1 MGPLN
6 LRTRTTI
13 IKNHSTMKNIIK
25 NWLKGGTLLA
35 ASLAVF
41 AACSDDHFDVAV
53 NGNSDQ
59 TLWQNIKADP
69 NLSEFADLMSRIT
82 LMKSENDRS
91 AVLKFNELLD
101 QNQSFTLVAPVNGS
115 FDYKAW
121 SDTIAKANLLR
132 ENEETERQ
140 GRNLMYLASNQ
151 FAMNHVARFAHNL
164 EENRTV
170 HLLNGKNVQTT
181 PGFFNEVS
189 MTGDK
194 LVGSNGS
201 LYKLAG
207 INPFAYN
214 LYDYL
219 AFDPDLSDLNAYIK
233 DPAIDKETFSESM
246 SIPGSINE
254 EGEMVY
260 IDSIYLHRN
269 ELLDNLGVN
278 IMDEDSC
285 YVAILPSNQAWDE
298 AKAKLEGLYHYADKY
313 DFNWD
318 QDNNRFNNS
327 NERGNAL
334 VINGDSISKAKAND
348 AIITNMFFQPY
359 RMGFESKKDR
369 AIIEYMQTADSIIS
383 SRRTIFYNAAA
394 VPGERNQHTNP
405 VFQGAEIIDASNGYV
420 VKLPHYT
427 FDPAYVWVENINF
440 QPSRRSTYYTTN
452 TANMTTSAGETINLT
467 STNYN
472 QKTPVIGDNGEVVRD
487 ENGEIVYK
495 GVGGTVD
502 DNMYQRYEVNS
513 ASTKATV
520 DFRLP
525 EVLCAEYTIQLV
537 LAPSNINFN
546 SYDGDDENFYE
557 NLCFT
562 AEVVND
568 QNKTIG
574 TPSLISYAPHDYV
587 NDPKFADNKDAAKMT
602 DDDASNKKGA
612 TIIPE
617 MKDVTTVTLFE
628 KIKFDKCYKD
638 VPTTTGETFPRLRL
652 TITSGGR
659 RKIAYA
665 PLNIVKVIC
674 KPYRGGVAE

>member
-1 MGPLN
+1 MKN
-6 LRTRTTI
+6 TI
-13 IKNHSTMKNIIK
+13 I
-25 NWLKGGTLLA
+25 NWLKGGTFLA

-41 AACSDDHFDVAV
+41 AACTDDHFDVVAHGDA
-53 NGNSDQ
+53 NK
-59 TLWQNIKADP
+59 TLWQNIKSDP
-69 NLSEFADLMSRIT
+69 DLSDFADLMSRIT
-82 LMKSENDRS
+82 LMKSENDRT
-91 AVLKFNELLD
+91 AILKYSELLD

-121 SDTIAKANLLR
+121 SDTIDKANALR
-132 ENEETERQ
+132 SVEETERL

-164 EENRTV
+164 EEDCTI
-170 HLLNGKNVQTT
+170 HLLNGKNVSST
-181 PGFFNEVS
+181 PGTFNDVS
-189 MTGDK
+189 MTGERII
-194 LVGSNGS
+194 GSNGT
-201 LYKLAG
+201 LYKLQG
-207 INPFAYN
+207 LNPFAYN

-219 AFDPDLSDLNAYIK
+219 AFDPELSDLNAYIK
-233 DPAIDKETFSESM
+233 DPAIDKETFSEGLST
-246 SIPGSINE
+246 PGSINE

-260 IDSIYLHRN
+260 IDSVYSHNN
-269 ELLDNLGVN
+269 ELLDNLGIN
-278 IMDEDSC
+278 IENEDSV
-285 YVAILPSNQAWDE
+285 YVAVLPTNQAWEE
-298 AKAKLEGLYHYADKY
+298 AKAKLEKLYHYADKY

-359 RMGFESKKDR
+359 RMGLDSKKDR
-369 AIIEYMQTADSIIS
+369 ALIDYMTTADSLIS
-383 SRRTIFYNAAA
+383 SRHTVFYNPAAR
-394 VPGERNQHTNP
+394 PGERNQNANP
-405 VFQGAEIIDASNGYV
+405 FLEGAEIIDASNGYI

-427 FDPAYVWVENINF
+427 FDPAYVWVENLSF
-440 QPSRRSTYYTTN
+440 QPSRRSSYYTTN
-452 TANMTTSAGETINLT
+452 TANMTSGEGFTIYLN

-472 QKTPVIGDNGEVVRD
+472 QRREETD
-487 ENGEIVYK
+487 EEGNVTVK

-502 DNMYQRYEVNS
+502 DNMYQRYEVAS
-513 ASTKATV
+513 SSTKASV

-525 EVLCAEYTIQLV
+525 EVLCAKYTIQLV
-537 LAPSNINFN
+537 LAPSNINYNYF
-546 SYDGDDENFYE
+546 DGEDADFYE

-574 TPSLISYAPHDYV
+574 SPVMLAYAPHDYV
-587 NDPKFADNKDAAKMT
+587 NDPAYADNKDAAKLT
-602 DDDASNKKGA
+602 EDDAANKKSA
-612 TIIPE
+612 VIIDE

-628 KIKFDKCYKD
+628 DLEFDKCYKN

-659 RKIAYA
+659 RKLPYA

-674 KPYRGGVAE
+674 KPYRGAAE

>member
-1 MGPLN
+1 
-6 LRTRTTI
+6 
-13 IKNHSTMKNIIK
+13 MKNTIT
-25 NWLKGGTLLA
+25 NWLKGGTFLA

-41 AACSDDHFDVAV
+41 AACSDDHYDVVAQ
-53 NGNSDQ
+53 GNADQ

-82 LMKSENDRS
+82 FMKNENDRS
-91 AVLKFNELLD
+91 AILKYSELLD

-121 SDTIAKANLLR
+121 SDTINKAVALR
-132 ENEETERQ
+132 ANEETERA

-151 FAMNHVARFAHNL
+151 FAMNHIARFSHNL
-164 EENRTV
+164 EENQTI
-170 HLLNGKNVQTT
+170 HMLNGKNVQSK
-181 PGFFNEVS
+181 PGTFNEVQ
-189 MTGDK
+189 MTGEK
-194 LVGSNGS
+194 VLGSNGA

-246 SIPGSINE
+246 STPGALNE
-254 EGEMVY
+254 DGEMVY
-260 IDSIYLHRN
+260 IDSIYSHRN
-269 ELLDNLGVN
+269 ELLDKLFVN
-278 IMDEDSC
+278 IEDEDSC
-285 YVAILPSNQAWDE
+285 YVAILPSNQAWEE
-298 AKAKLEGLYHYADKY
+298 AKAKLEELYRYADKY

-327 NERGNAL
+327 NERGTAL
-334 VINGDSISKAKAND
+334 VINGDSISKARAND

-359 RMGFESKKDR
+359 RMGFDSKKDR
-369 AIIEYMQTADSIIS
+369 SLIEYMQSADSIIS
-383 SRRTIFYNAAA
+383 SRGTIFYNAAA
-394 VPGERNQHTNP
+394 VPGERNQHINP
-405 VFQGAEIIDASNGYV
+405 VFEGADIIDASNGYV

-440 QPSRRSTYYTTN
+440 QPCGRFNNYTTN
-452 TANMTTSAGETINLT
+452 TANMTTATGETITLN

-472 QKTPVIGDNGEVVRD
+472 LRREEKDEEGNIVI
-487 ENGEIVYK
+487 K
-495 GVGGTVD
+495 GVGGDVE
-502 DNMYQRYEVNS
+502 NGQYQRYVVNS
-513 ASTKATV
+513 ASTKASV

-537 LAPSNINFN
+537 LAPSNINYNNFEGE
-546 SYDGDDENFYE
+546 DADFYE

-574 TPSLISYAPHDYV
+574 TPSLIAYAPHDYV
-587 NDPKFADNKDAAKMT
+587 NDPAFADNKDAAKMT
-602 DDDASNKKGA
+602 DDDASNKKDA

-628 KIKFDKCYKD
+628 KLKFDKCYKN

-674 KPYRGGVAE
+674 KPYRGGAAE

>member
-1 MGPLN
+1 
-6 LRTRTTI
+6 
-13 IKNHSTMKNIIK
+13 MKNTFTS
-25 NWLKGGTLLA
+25 WLKGGTILA

-41 AACSDDHFDVAV
+41 AACSDDHYDVIAQ
-53 NGNSDQ
+53 GNSDQ

-82 LMKSENDRS
+82 FMKSENDRS
-91 AVLKFNELLD
+91 ATLKYNELLD

-121 SDTIAKANLLR
+121 SDTINKANTLR
-132 ENEETERQ
+132 AKEETERL
-140 GRNLMYLASNQ
+140 GRNLMFLASNQ
-151 FAMNHVARFAHNL
+151 FAMNHIARFSHNL
-164 EENRTV
+164 EETSTI
-170 HLLNGKNVQTT
+170 HLLNGKNVYST
-181 PGFFNEVS
+181 PGTFNEVG
-189 MTGDK
+189 MTGEK
-194 LVGSNGS
+194 VVGSNGT
-201 LYKLAG
+201 LYKLSG

-219 AFDPDLSDLNAYIK
+219 AYDPELSDLNAYIK

-246 SIPGSINE
+246 STPGAMNE

-260 IDSIYLHRN
+260 IDSIYSHRN

-278 IMDEDSC
+278 IENEDSV
-285 YVAILPSNQAWDE
+285 YVAILPTNQAWEE
-298 AKAKLEGLYHYADKY
+298 AKAKLEDLYHYADKY

-327 NERGNAL
+327 NDRGTAL

-369 AIIEYMQTADSIIS
+369 ALIEYMQTADSIVS
-383 SRRTIFYNAAA
+383 SRRTIFYNTAA
-394 VPGERNQHTNP
+394 VPGERNQHANP
-405 VFQGAEIIDASNGYV
+405 VFQGAEIVDASNGYI

-440 QPSRRSTYYTTN
+440 QPSRRASYYTTN
-452 TANMTTSAGETINLT
+452 TANMNSLSGETINLT

-472 QKTPVIGDNGEVVRD
+472 VRREEKDEEGNVIV
-487 ENGEIVYK
+487 K
-495 GVGGTVD
+495 GVGGFVE
-502 DNMYQRYEVNS
+502 DNMYQRYEVAS
-513 ASTKATV
+513 SSTKASV

-537 LAPSNINFN
+537 LAPSNINLNHF
-546 SYDGDDENFYE
+546 DGEDADFYE

-568 QNKTIG
+568 QNKPICD
-574 TPSLISYAPHDYV
+574 PALIAYAPHDYEA
-587 NDPKFADNKDAAKMT
+587 DPKYADNKDAARMTT
-602 DDDASNKKGA
+602 DDADNKKNA
-612 TIIPE
+612 TQIIDF

-628 KIKFDKCYKD
+628 KMKFDKCYKN

-674 KPYRGGVAE
+674 KPYRGGAAE

>member
-1 MGPLN
+1 
-6 LRTRTTI
+6 
-13 IKNHSTMKNIIK
+13 MKNTIK

-41 AACSDDHFDVAV
+41 AACSDDHYDVTV
-53 NGNSDQ
+53 NGNADQ

-69 NLSEFADLMSRIT
+69 NLSEFAGLMDRIT
-82 LMKSENDRS
+82 FMKSENDKS
-91 AVLKFNELLD
+91 AILKFSELLD

-115 FDYKAW
+115 FDAKAW
-121 SDTIAKANLLR
+121 NDTITKAIALR
-132 ENEETERQ
+132 ANEETERA

-164 EENRTV
+164 EEARTI
-170 HLLNGKNVQTT
+170 HLLNGKNVQSV
-181 PGFFNEVS
+181 PGLFNDVA
-189 MTGDK
+189 MTGEK
-194 LVGSNGS
+194 LVGSNGT
-201 LYKLAG
+201 LYKLNG

-219 AFDPDLSDLNAYIK
+219 AFDPELSDINAYIK
-233 DPAIDKETFSESM
+233 DPAVDKETFSETM
-246 SIPGSINE
+246 SIPGAMNE
-254 EGEMVY
+254 EGDMVY
-260 IDSIYLHRN
+260 IDSVYTHKN
-269 ELLDNLGVN
+269 ELLDKLG
-278 IMDEDSC
+278 ISIEDEDSC
-285 YVAILPSNQAWDE
+285 YIAIIPSNVAWEE
-298 AKAKLEGLYHYADKY
+298 AKAKLEGIYHYADKY

-348 AIITNMFFQPY
+348 AIITNMFFEPY
-359 RMGFESKKDR
+359 RMGLDSKKDH
-369 AIIEYMQTADSIIS
+369 AVIEYMQTADSLIS
-383 SRRTIFYNAAA
+383 SRGTIFYNPAA
-394 VPGERNQHTNP
+394 VPGERNMHANP
-405 VFQGAEIIDASNGYV
+405 VFAGADIIDASNGYV

-440 QPSRRSTYYTTN
+440 QPTGFNAKRYTTN
-452 TANMTTSAGETINLT
+452 TANMTSSEGYTINLS

-472 QKTPVIGDNGEVVRD
+472 QKTEVRDEKGEVVRD

-495 GVGGTVD
+495 GVGGNVE
-502 DNMYQRYEVNS
+502 NNVYQRYEVAS
-513 ASTKATV
+513 SSTKATV

-525 EVLCAEYTIQLV
+525 NVLCADYTIQLV

-546 SYDGDDENFYE
+546 YFEGDDADFYE
-557 NLCFT
+557 NLCFS

-568 QNKTIG
+568 QNKSIS
-574 TPSLISYAPHDYV
+574 TPVLLAYAPHDYEA
-587 NDPKFADNKDAAKMT
+587 DPKYADNKDAARMTT
-602 DDDASNKKGA
+602 DDADNKKTA

-617 MKDVTTVTLFE
+617 MKDVTTVTLFD
-628 KIKFDKCYKD
+628 KVKFDKCYKD

-659 RKIAYA
+659 RKIPYA

-674 KPYRGGVAE
+674 KPYRGGAAE